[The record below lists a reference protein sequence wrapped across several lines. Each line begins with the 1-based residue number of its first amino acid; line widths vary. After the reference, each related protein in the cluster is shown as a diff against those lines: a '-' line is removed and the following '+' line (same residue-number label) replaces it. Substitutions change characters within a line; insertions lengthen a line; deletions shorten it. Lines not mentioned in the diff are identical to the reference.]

1 MISITRFAALPEQVE
16 RTPSSAFDRPETT
29 TAGRI
34 FLPTMAKHPGQ
45 SGFAIMPSGATAF
58 RARNAMIRIAEKT
71 LDAQY
76 FSWESDQAGH
86 VLIHQL
92 LEAADRGVRVRL
104 LLDDVNTDG
113 RDLGIAS
120 LDAYPNIEVRLFN
133 PFVHRGSIVWGFLTD
148 LSRVNHRMHNK
159 ALIMDSAFAVVG
171 GRNIGDPYFGLSPKY
186 NFRDLDLF
194 AAGPVVQA
202 IAKSFDVYWNSKW
215 AYPVSAVT
223 KNNPSVEDT
232 AARRQELREWAEEN
246 EMDFPYAM
254 DRTDEEIRQG
264 LGEIEEQLVW
274 ADAEVLFDDPERKV
288 GTTTG
293 YQGIAPRL
301 SEILE
306 QLNDEVLFEAAYF
319 IPREEGIQ
327 TANRLRDRGVRVRIL
342 TNSMATNDVAGAFV
356 GYRRYRK
363 SLLEHG
369 VDLYEIR
376 PKTGTQRE
384 FWSFLASDST
394 ATLHSKVVVFDR
406 KMVFIGSFNLDPRS
420 IEINTEIGLLI
431 DSPELA
437 KRVIEFMDTG
447 IDPGNSYHLELE
459 KSGARD
465 RGKITWVSRENAKE
479 VRAGRDPDTGFRR
492 PVSAWFISLLHSL
505 FPIEDHL

>member
-1 MISITRFAALPEQVE
+1 MISITRNATLPDDVE

-29 TAGRI
+29 IAGRM
-34 FLPTMAKHPGQ
+34 FQSAMAKHPGQ

-58 RARNAMIRIAEKT
+58 RARNAMMRIAEKT

-76 FSWESDQAGH
+76 FSWESDQAGRI
-86 VLIHQL
+86 LIHQL

-159 ALIMDSAFAVVG
+159 AFIMDSAFAVVG
-171 GRNIGDPYFGLSPKY
+171 GRNIGDHYFGLSPKY

-194 AAGPVVQA
+194 AVGPVVQD
-202 IAKSFDVYWNSKW
+202 IAGSFDVYWNSKW
-215 AYPVSAVT
+215 AYPVSAVG
-223 KNNPSVEDT
+223 KNIPAVEET
-232 AARRQELREWAEEN
+232 AARRRELREWAEEN
-246 EMDFPYAM
+246 EMDFPYVI
-254 DRTDEEIRQG
+254 DRTDEDIRQG

-274 ADAEVLFDDPERKV
+274 ADAEVLYDDPEQKV

-301 SEILE
+301 REILE

-319 IPREEGIQ
+319 IPREEGIR
-327 TANRLRDRGVRVRIL
+327 TASRLRDRGVRVRML

-369 VDLYEIR
+369 VDLYEMR

-384 FWSFLASDST
+384 FWSLLASDST
-394 ATLHSKVVVFDR
+394 ATLHSKIAVFDR
-406 KMVFIGSFNLDPRS
+406 KRVFIGSFNLDPRS

-437 KRVIEFMDTG
+437 GQVIQFMDTG
-447 IDPGNSYHLELE
+447 IDPSNSYRLELE
-459 KSGARD
+459 KSGWQGTD
-465 RGKITWVSRENAKE
+465 KITWLGQDNGEK
-479 VRAGRDPDTGFRR
+479 VRRNSDPDAGFRR
-492 PVSAWFISLLHSL
+492 PLSAWFISLL
-505 FPIEDHL
+505 PIEEYL